1 MLANLNIARWVNEKI
16 ENGSQLKRKPKN
28 KNINQNIAG
37 AHQEVIK
44 KRCQVYLN
52 SFSSCKR
59 GYKINHNVWGW
70 QTTTDTV
77 IYMSGLLHR

>member
-1 MLANLNIARWVNEKI
+1 MKKI

-37 AHQEVIK
+37 AYQEVIK

-59 GYKINHNVWGW
+59 GYKINHNV
-70 QTTTDTV
+70 
-77 IYMSGLLHR
+77 